1 MKILKIYIFTVLIIF
16 FRSIS
21 AYGESSAK
29 IAVVDVESILE
40 NSSAIGS
47 IRKSINELTKT
58 IENEISEQEKE
69 YKKRQQELLE
79 LQKTVSQEKFDSL
92 VLKFNKNVSK
102 IQKHIQQ
109 KKIALEYA
117 RSQAI
122 EVVHQKTI
130 SIIGDLAK
138 KYSFDIVLP
147 TSQVLYVKSELN
159 ITPEVISQLNDSLK
173 EVPINY
179 QKFLEN

>member
-58 IENEISEQEKE
+58 IEDEITEQEKE

-79 LQKTVSQEKFDSL
+79 LQKTLNQHQNLLFC
-92 VLKFNKNVSK
+92 SK
-102 IQKHIQQ
+102 SCFFQRSK
-109 KKIALEYA
+109 ARPPPYLE
-117 RSQAI
+117 S
-122 EVVHQKTI
+122 
-130 SIIGDLAK
+130 
-138 KYSFDIVLP
+138 
-147 TSQVLYVKSELN
+147 
-159 ITPEVISQLNDSLK
+159 
-173 EVPINY
+173 
-179 QKFLEN
+179 

>member
-21 AYGESSAK
+21 AYGEPSAK

-58 IENEISEQEKE
+58 IEDEITEQEKE

-79 LQKTVSQEKFDSL
+79 LQKTLNQEKFDSL

-102 IQKHIQQ
+102 IQKNIQQ
-109 KKIALEYA
+109 KKIALEQA
-117 RSQAI
+117 HSQAI

-138 KYSFDIVLP
+138 KYSLDIVLP

-159 ITPEVISQLNDSLK
+159 ITPEVISKLNNDLK
-173 EVPINY
+173 EVQINY
-179 QKFLEN
+179 QKFLKN